1 MLGLIIAAIVT
12 VITGYLIIKKYK
24 AQPVL
29 IMGGIVLMACS
40 IVIVGKPL
48 LNAKATTGSIWFDIF
63 KYITTLFESRT
74 AGLGM
79 IIMAV
84 AGFTRYMDK
93 IGASKVLVK
102 ICIKPLSMFH
112 APYIVLGL
120 GYIVGQILNIFIPS
134 ASGLGL
140 LLMLTMYPILVSLGV
155 SKAGATAMIATAS
168 CLDLGPGSGNATLA
182 AKNAGMDVAVYFAS
196 YQIPVSIG
204 VMAVIAISH
213 MFVQRYFDKKQ
224 DHIAERV
231 ELESTGDSEADPSKI
246 YALLPIL
253 PLFLILVFSKL
264 FIASIKMDVITAMI
278 ISVIVS
284 MIFEYIRKRNF
295 KEVLKSMQIFFDGM
309 GAQFAAVVT
318 LVVAGEV
325 FAKGLT
331 SIGAIDTIIKSSQ
344 NAGFG
349 SFGMTLVMTGVIVVA
364 SIVMGSGNAPFF
376 AFAALAPTVAT
387 KMGIAPV
394 LMLLPMQFAAGI
406 ARNVSPITA
415 VVVAVSG
422 ISNVPPIE
430 IAKRSAIPMALG
442 LIATIIGTFTLL
454 H

>member
-1 MLGLIIAAIVT
+1 MLGTIIAIIIT
-12 VITGYLIIKKYK
+12 IITGYLIVKKYK

-29 IMGGIVLMACS
+29 LMSGIILMACA
-40 IVIVGKPL
+40 IILVGKPL
-48 LNAKATTGSIWFDIF
+48 LSAKQTTGFIWFDIF
-63 KYITTLFESRT
+63 KYITDIIQSRA

-79 IIMAV
+79 IIMSV

-102 ICIKPLSMFH
+102 ICIKPLDLFH

-120 GYIVGQILNIFIPS
+120 GYIVGQILNIFVPS

-182 AKNAGMDVAVYFAS
+182 AKNAGMDVAIYFAN
-196 YQIPVSIG
+196 YQIPVAIG
-204 VMAVIAISH
+204 VMAVVAISH
-213 MFVQRYFDKKQ
+213 MFVQRYFDNK
-224 DHIAERV
+224 DGHIAKKI
-231 ELESTGDSEADPSKI
+231 ELEATDSTEKEPSKI

-253 PLFLILVFSKL
+253 PLFLILIFSQLYIK
-264 FIASIKMDVITAMI
+264 SIKMDVVTAMF
-278 ISVIVS
+278 ISIIVS
-284 MIFEYIRKRNF
+284 MIFEYFSKRNL

-309 GAQFAAVVT
+309 GTQFATVVT
-318 LVVAGEV
+318 LIVAGEV
-325 FAKGLT
+325 FAKGLM

-349 SFGMTLVMTGVIVVA
+349 SFGMTIVMTAVIVVSA
-364 SIVMGSGNAPFF
+364 IVMGSGNAPFF
-376 AFAALAPTVAT
+376 AFAALAPAVAA

-422 ISNVPPIE
+422 ISNVPPVE
-430 IAKRSAIPMALG
+430 IAKRSAIPMGLG
-442 LIATIIGTFTLL
+442 VIATLIGTFTLL